1 MLGQVR
7 SPGTYSLDKET
18 SLIEIISR
26 AGGVTDGAGWII
38 EVVRPSKKVPD
49 KPITPDEAKKEDIIR
64 VDVEGLLGGRPEDNI
79 RIEGGDTIF
88 VPKAAYYF
96 IFGEVKSP
104 GSYKLRRETTVLKA
118 VILAGGFTE
127 KASKRRIKI
136 RRKEGEKTIKVRVK
150 LDDPVLP
157 QDTIIVPESFF

>member
-1 MLGQVR
+1 M
-7 SPGTYSLDKET
+7 
-18 SLIEIISR
+18 
-26 AGGVTDGAGWII
+26 
-38 EVVRPSKKVPD
+38 
-49 KPITPDEAKKEDIIR
+49 
-64 VDVEGLLGGRPEDNI
+64 DVEGLLGGRPKDNI

-104 GSYKLRRETTVLKA
+104 GSYKLKRDTTVLKA
-118 VILAGGFTE
+118 VIMAGGFTD

-150 LDDPVLP
+150 LDDPVSP